1 MLCAFIVGLEIL
13 KDTLDG
19 VVILAFDP
27 PEPTNEVG
35 NDSNTKSRFV
45 IYIEGGC
52 GWSLNISTEAK
63 ITESSFNAAHPL
75 SKLFT

>member
-27 PEPTNEVG
+27 PEPTNEVE
-35 NDSNTKSRFV
+35 NDSNTKSP
-45 IYIEGGC
+45 E
-52 GWSLNISTEAK
+52 LTD
-63 ITESSFNAAHPL
+63 
-75 SKLFT
+75 